1 MWNTMT
7 TDSWT
12 MGMLSDHLVGCVSE
26 YVWGGSGDPT
36 RVPVIFSTNLPTS
49 SCKINKLM
57 MIMIFSTNLPTSS
70 CKINKLMMVMIFPT
84 NQSNSRPTPQA
95 DWG

>member
-57 MIMIFSTNLPTSS
+57 M
-70 CKINKLMMVMIFPT
+70 VMIFPT
-84 NQSNSRPTPQA
+84 NQSNSRPNRRHTG
-95 DWG
+95 DDNVGEYFFDCMKRHKNKTK